1 MRTSLLLVLLSAV
14 AVAQGAENTLRPVA
28 LADLFKPGPVFQ
40 DRNGDGVIDFIDAR
54 LALPD
59 KPTAAEV
66 AAAADIAA
74 RFGFETTAINLPISR
89 SEGTPVFVG
98 TRALTAAKI
107 TPESIGAA
115 GLKAGAGAVVSMTVD
130 AKPAIAIFGAD
141 DAGLAEAA
149 LMFAGHLP
157 HLGDLKSPTID
168 KIGDDVRDF
177 LAGKNI
183 SQTTVAV
190 PAVFVK
196 RGADA
201 VERVL
206 VDVQLTGGD
215 FIKAQVAL
223 NQFTAT
229 AARDAKRALSYPS
242 VQEIR
247 VRLRTLNGGSTFVNI
262 PRAVAPDP
270 PSLPPA
276 RRPGSGAKDN
286 FDLSTFYS
294 NDGALGDSDHN
305 LIPDR
310 IYTVLSPDGD
320 GTTV

>member
-1 MRTSLLLVLLSAV
+1 M
-14 AVAQGAENTLRPVA
+14 
-28 LADLFKPGPVFQ
+28 
-40 DRNGDGVIDFIDAR
+40 IDFIDAR

-74 RFGFETTAINLPISR
+74 RLGFETTAINLPISR
-89 SEGTPVFVG
+89 SEGTPLFVG
-98 TRALTAAKI
+98 TRALAAAKI
-107 TPESIGAA
+107 TLESIGAA
-115 GLKAGAGAVVSMTVD
+115 GLKAGMGAVVAMTVE
-130 AKPAIAIFGAD
+130 AKPAVAVFGAD

-157 HLGDLKSPTID
+157 HLGDLKSPTTD

-177 LAGKNI
+177 LAG
-183 SQTTVAV
+183 S
-190 PAVFVK
+190 
-196 RGADA
+196 DA

-229 AARDAKRALSYPS
+229 AAREAKRALSYPG
-242 VQEIR
+242 VREIR
-247 VRLRTLNGGSTFVNI
+247 VRLRTLNGGSTFVDV
-262 PRAVAPDP
+262 PRAVTPDP

-286 FDLSTFYS
+286 FDLSTFYR
-294 NDGALGDSDHN
+294 NDGALGDSAPGVVRTAN
-305 LIPDR
+305 CAPVR
-310 IYTVLSPDGD
+310 GAVAATSRCW
-320 GTTV
+320 